1 MFNDSIKELIG
12 KIFRSELLDKEVNEL
27 IQYTVKL
34 ALYSFY
40 NINQYDQFNAA
51 AEKALTELYQLIIA
65 DVLSLKQLD
74 HNYLAGFISNVYDI
88 GLLSISRMHLFYIPQ
103 ISHG

>member
-1 MFNDSIKELIG
+1 MSLYNTQLNLPCTPSIT
-12 KIFRSELLDKEVNEL
+12 S
-27 IQYTVKL
+27 
-34 ALYSFY
+34 
-40 NINQYDQFNAA
+40 INYQFNAA